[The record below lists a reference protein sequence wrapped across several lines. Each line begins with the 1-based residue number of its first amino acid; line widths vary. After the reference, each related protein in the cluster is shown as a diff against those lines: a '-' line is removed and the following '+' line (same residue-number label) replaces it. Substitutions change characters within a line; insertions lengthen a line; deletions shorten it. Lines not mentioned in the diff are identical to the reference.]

1 MAVFP
6 YLSIE
11 RCPKQC
17 FLLALFFDL
26 SKILVA
32 VTGQG
37 ADILEGSGHGPT
49 REGIRWNS
57 HKAPLDAG
65 LSRSKKK
72 PQFLEATL
80 GACQVATF
88 FLEIHWG
95 FRWKSGNLFHWDPS
109 RNLQIM
115 RLSVGPVML
124 ELRLY

>member
-1 MAVFP
+1 MSQTVFFA
-6 YLSIE
+6 SI
-11 RCPKQC
+11 
-17 FLLALFFDL
+17 FFDL

-57 HKAPLDAG
+57 HKAPVDAG
-65 LSRSKKK
+65 LSRSKKN

-88 FLEIHWG
+88 FWRFIGG
-95 FRWKSGNLFHWDPS
+95 FRWKKWKPFHWDPS
-109 RNLQIM
+109 RNLQNM

>member
-1 MAVFP
+1 MDQLVKGSDGILTKPLSTQVF
-6 YLSIE
+6 
-11 RCPKQC
+11 
-17 FLLALFFDL
+17 
-26 SKILVA
+26 
-32 VTGQG
+32 
-37 ADILEGSGHGPT
+37 
-49 REGIRWNS
+49 RE
-57 HKAPLDAG
+57 A
-65 LSRSKKK
+65 KKK